1 MTTSRFSPWRILF
14 VVAALLLLAGGPQHP
29 GGSMAEMLAHP
40 KWFASH
46 ALVTA
51 GFAAML
57 IGLVL
62 FRRSAALPEPSERWR
77 RLALIGTSLQVLE
90 MIFHT
95 AASVDHAN
103 LMAGRSTP
111 ILTTHLFLAVVCYPI
126 FGATLIGFI
135 VTAARDRV
143 LGSIWI
149 SWLGILGALAHGASA
164 PLVVAG
170 GFAWARI
177 LFPMVL
183 LVAIWLLLAAFW
195 PVRERAP
202 GFAAGTP
209 ARGL

>member
-1 MTTSRFSPWRILF
+1 LSNSRFSPWRILF
-14 VVAALLLLAGGPQHP
+14 VAAALLLLAGGPQHP

-40 KWFASH
+40 MWVPAH

-57 IGLVL
+57 IGLVR
-62 FRRSAALPEPSERWR
+62 FRRSSALPERSSRWL

-90 MIFHT
+90 MVFHT

-111 ILTTHLFLAVVCYPI
+111 ILTTHLFLAVICYPI
-126 FGATLIGFI
+126 FGATLVGFI
-135 VTAARDRV
+135 LAAARDRV
-143 LGSIWI
+143 LGSHWI
-149 SWLGILGALAHGASA
+149 SWVGILGAVAHGASA

-183 LVAIWLLLAAFW
+183 FVAIWLLLAAFW
-195 PVRERAP
+195 PIRERAP
-202 GFAAGTP
+202 ALSAGTP
-209 ARGL
+209 SPAV